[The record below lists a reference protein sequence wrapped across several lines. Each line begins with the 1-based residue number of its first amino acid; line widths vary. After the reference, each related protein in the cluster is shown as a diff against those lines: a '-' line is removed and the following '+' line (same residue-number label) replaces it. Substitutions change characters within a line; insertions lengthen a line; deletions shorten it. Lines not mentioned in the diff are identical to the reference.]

1 MLLFVSFV
9 CLFFYYRGC
18 GVPGIGVESGFNA
31 GCPPGPS
38 PWMST
43 LGTNGLW
50 RLGCGV
56 EGVRYMLLYMAAA
69 AAAAV
74 VLSTEPRR
82 LGW

>member
-38 PWMST
+38 PWIST